1 MKKNSFQT
9 VQSFVEEHMID
20 PVGIV
25 YTQIDKTTCR
35 PPTEETFRDTS
46 LESMIE
52 GYTQAE
58 FWAYEN
64 CGMTTGAYMMALL
77 VEPTPEH
84 LILAR
89 RCFNALKW
97 IYETGKHWE
106 EGFFPKVYGKR
117 FSRQTS
123 TDQVLYAASALHR
136 YYPYASKSEKADIA
150 QMIPAMLRFWVNHR
164 YILTYYNQKD
174 MQWPLER
181 FPALL
186 ALAQQYS
193 DDPVFHSE
201 YLRLVELTEI
211 PACDLLYCKRAG
223 TEPLSEYEKEHNA
236 YLIAQY
242 ADRFTMQSMNEL
254 LLLEFDPVNPL
265 CGHWENVLKSMWEDA
280 KCTLAPDGKYYFR
293 VLVDFDGKNP
303 RPAGDDC
310 PYPGR
315 GAKQGWST
323 MIFRAALCSIDF
335 LDRADVLRVCRSNQE
350 KLSIQDLT
358 YFDGEE
364 NFSPENRFKTRF
376 LSGDAITNYL
386 WSAAL
391 LEKLDPCQQNS
402 YT

>member
-9 VQSFVEEHMID
+9 VLSFVEEHMID

-35 PPTEETFRDTS
+35 PPTEEIFRDTS
-46 LESMIE
+46 RESMIE

-150 QMIPAMLRFWVNHR
+150 QMIPAMLRFWVNRR

-201 YLRLVELTEI
+201 YMRLVELTEI

-236 YLIAQY
+236 YLIGQY

-254 LLLEFDPVNPL
+254 LLLEFDPDNPL

-303 RPAGDDC
+303 RPSGDDC

-335 LDRADVLRVCRSNQE
+335 LDRTDVLRVCRSNQE

-391 LEKLDPCQQNS
+391 LEKLAPCQQNS
-402 YT
+402 YS